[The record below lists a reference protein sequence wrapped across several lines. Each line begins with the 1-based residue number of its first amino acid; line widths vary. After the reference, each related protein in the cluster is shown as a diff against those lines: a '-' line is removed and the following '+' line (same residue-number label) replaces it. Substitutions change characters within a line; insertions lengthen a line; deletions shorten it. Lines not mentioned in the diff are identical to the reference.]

1 MPDYVTIIANLGFP
15 IAACV
20 GMAWF
25 VVKQIGSIRAEIK
38 EQREAYAKDHDK
50 IVEALCNNTIAMNE
64 LSSAI
69 KEKEVR

>member
-69 KEKEVR
+69 KKEVR

>member
-64 LSSAI
+64 LSNAI
-69 KEKEVR
+69 KEKEGR

>member
-69 KEKEVR
+69 KEKECR